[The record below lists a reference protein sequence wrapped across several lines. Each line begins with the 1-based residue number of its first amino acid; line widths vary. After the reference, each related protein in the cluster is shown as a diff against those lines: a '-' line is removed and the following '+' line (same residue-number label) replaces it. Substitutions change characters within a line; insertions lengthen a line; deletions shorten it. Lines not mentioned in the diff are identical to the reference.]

1 MTEQLSHGNTRDGF
15 RSSRVDMFAAGAMA
29 RLGRVVFPDA
39 VHSRLS
45 VLIFHRILPAPDP
58 LLPYENT
65 ANQFASEIRALA
77 KHFAILPLGEGL
89 ARLRNNDLP
98 PYAISLTFDDGYRD
112 NVTVALPILKAL
124 NINATF
130 FIASGYLDSGR
141 MWNDT
146 LLSIIRGWPDKE
158 INLADWGVPRIPM
171 DGLAARQRAWGLLF
185 RWMRKIGVRGRTEIL
200 ERLGRRVPGGLPC
213 DLMLTRKQVQQL
225 HQGGMEIGC
234 HTRSHPILTRLSEAQ
249 AREEILG
256 SRTDLEELI
265 QDEVRYFAYPNG
277 VPGDDYGIRD
287 VNIVKEAGF
296 DAAFS
301 TSWGVVTRDWDRFQI
316 PRFTPWDRNLS
327 RFTARLIVSRSRM
340 KPHRATAPVEQ

>member
-1 MTEQLSHGNTRDGF
+1 
-15 RSSRVDMFAAGAMA
+15 
-29 RLGRVVFPDA
+29 
-39 VHSRLS
+39 
-45 VLIFHRILPAPDP
+45 
-58 LLPYENT
+58 
-65 ANQFASEIRALA
+65 
-77 KHFAILPLGEGL
+77 
-89 ARLRNNDLP
+89 
-98 PYAISLTFDDGYRD
+98 
-112 NVTVALPILKAL
+112 
-124 NINATF
+124 
-130 FIASGYLDSGR
+130 
-141 MWNDT
+141 
-146 LLSIIRGWPDKE
+146 
-158 INLADWGVPRIPM
+158 
-171 DGLAARQRAWGLLF
+171 
-185 RWMRKIGVRGRTEIL
+185 
-200 ERLGRRVPGGLPC
+200 
-213 DLMLTRKQVQQL
+213 MLTRKQVQQL

-277 VPGDDYGIRD
+277 VPGDDYGFRD

-327 RFTARLIVSRSRM
+327 RFTARLIISRSRM